1 MFGTMLAGLAM
12 QAKLATTHLIHPG
25 TKARPAITAEQKT
38 AMQAQQ
44 ADHQAKIAAIL
55 GISADDLK
63 ARLASG
69 KKMTDIISDLKL
81 DATAVQQKMAVLQL
95 ETIKARYAD
104 AVKSGKLT
112 QAQADAKIAE
122 IQKAIDSGKF
132 PGPMMGG
139 RGGMMGRGEGLGL
152 GEKKESK
159 ERGGD
164 FRKGQRHGKGAAPT
178 TTSTPVVAK

>member
-12 QAKLATTHLIHPG
+12 QAKLATTQFMHRG
-25 TKARPAITAEQKT
+25 VKERPAISAEQKT
-38 AMQAQQ
+38 AMEAQR
-44 ADHQAKIAAIL
+44 ADHQARIAAIL

-81 DATAVQQKMAVLQL
+81 DATVVQQKIAALQL
-95 ETIKARYAD
+95 ETMKAHFAD

-122 IQKAIDSGKF
+122 MQKAIDSGKF
-132 PGPMMGG
+132 PMGP
-139 RGGMMGRGEGLGL
+139 MMGRGEGRGF
-152 GEKKESK
+152 GHDEKKEGK

-164 FRKGQRHGKGAAPT
+164 FRKGQRHGKGGMPAA
-178 TTSTPVVAK
+178 TSTPVIAK